1 MDRIWT
7 SQLFAKEEIFADLE
21 FLPTVTCLALM
32 PMLLRMM
39 ELICSL
45 TITLW
50 VEKLLELP
58 HLAPMETKLYALM
71 QTGRAAELAK
81 TI

>member
-7 SQLFAKEEIFADLE
+7 SQLFAKEEIFVDLE
-21 FLPTVTCLALM
+21 FLPTVTCLVLM

-58 HLAPMETKLYALM
+58 QLAAVEAKLYVLM
-71 QTGRAAELAK
+71 QIGRPVELAK